1 MSASRLHPGSRRA
14 SSWKRACV
22 PTFARILARI
32 DGSRRAIVGMPSAAL
47 LNKENSGRQRRL
59 IGRNFST
66 EAPEFEVTT
75 IRFECYAKTMTELV
89 KKSK

>member
-1 MSASRLHPGSRRA
+1 MSASRLRPGSTREFAR
-14 SSWKRACV
+14 KRACV
-22 PTFARILARI
+22 PTIAYI
-32 DGSRRAIVGMPSAAL
+32 DASRRAAVGMPGVAP
-47 LNKENSGRQRRL
+47 LNQDSSRHQRRG